1 MSDYLSGLFSLADRV
16 AIVTGGS
23 SGIGQAM
30 AAALARAG
38 AQVVLVARDS
48 GRLEESAASLRAQGC
63 SAAWVSTD
71 LSDRAAVELA
81 AAAAATAFGEPDILI
96 NCAGINLRPPLAELT
111 PDQWDL
117 SMAVNLTAP
126 FLLGQRFGPSMAAR
140 GWGRIVNVTS
150 QQAGRAFAN
159 SGGYGA
165 SKGGLAALTRSQ
177 SEAWARSGVCC
188 NSVCPGFVP
197 TRGSTRPWPIIRRSR
212 RRWRPGP
219 WWGGTASLRT
229 SPGSP
234 YSWPRAPATTS
245 PATPCTW
252 TAASPPPNRPRRCPS
267 QHRAGAD
274 EAEGVRGQAAAAGQ
288 RLTRRLLVQP
298 RRNEAYMMKASS
310 APVPSITRSVGGAGT
325 RTGGRPLA

>member
-1 MSDYLSGLFSLADRV
+1 MSDYLSGLFSLAGRV

-63 SAAWVSTD
+63 VAAWVSTD

-117 SMAVNLTAP
+117 TMAVNLTAP

-197 TRGSTRPWPIIRRSR
+197 TRLNAAVASDPALSAALAARTMVGRNGEPADFAGVAVFLASR
-212 RRWRPGP
+212 ASDYVTGQTVYVD
-219 WWGGTASLRT
+219 GGFA
-229 SPGSP
+229 
-234 YSWPRAPATTS
+234 AT
-245 PATPCTW
+245 
-252 TAASPPPNRPRRCPS
+252 
-267 QHRAGAD
+267 
-274 EAEGVRGQAAAAGQ
+274 
-288 RLTRRLLVQP
+288 
-298 RRNEAYMMKASS
+298 
-310 APVPSITRSVGGAGT
+310 
-325 RTGGRPLA
+325 